1 MRRIAVV
8 LVSVLAVLGML
19 APPVLAQQP
28 AAAPPPPP
36 APKVTITGFV
46 DFVTSIYGNI
56 QDNIITNDDDDGWYS
71 RERGVFTLTGEI
83 GKSKAVWAV
92 ELDFTNGQGA
102 TSNGTSANFDLDTD
116 VAGFVETKWLYL
128 ETPITG
134 PGSLMPFIPVATIGR
149 FGAQPA
155 AGHAYKPGILW
166 SGDFPGM
173 NLVTTW
179 APNVRSTLT
188 WAQIGEALNE
198 RTAVSEDWAILASV
212 EWDIFKGLTV
222 KPTYAYASYD
232 GGNTGTANL
241 GTEQKGGFSTN
252 AAANA
257 PGLDTK
263 RHYIGGDLRWTTG
276 PFSLQPTFLY
286 SWGTQGVIPGGAA
299 VPAGAKREVDIN
311 TWIFDVIGGFR
322 TGPLNLEGRFAY
334 TPGNEASECVQQI
347 GVAGATCQGG
357 DDVKYFQ
364 AINPGFVYQAG
375 WAEIQASG
383 VDYNLVLQSGGPG
396 VAGGPGGNFR
406 LGQNPS
412 YDKYGRITVALAAD
426 YSLTPAL
433 TFHAVT
439 NIQWTAEKVDTNG
452 ALGAAGLTPA
462 SVGGAR
468 ASGDDSYLGTELDLG
483 FTYRFAPNVAFD
495 LIGAY
500 LWAGEARGL
509 SGLDPEDV
517 YKISAR
523 MRVSF

>member
-1 MRRIAVV
+1 
-8 LVSVLAVLGML
+8 VLAILGML

-92 ELDFTNGQGA
+92 ELDFTNGQGVP
-102 TSNGTSANFDLDTD
+102 SNGTSSNFDLDTD
-116 VAGFVETKWLYL
+116 VPGFTETKWLYL

-134 PGSLMPFIPVATIGR
+134 PGSLMPFIPVETIGR

-155 AGHAYKPGILW
+155 TGHAYKPGILW
-166 SGDFPGM
+166 SGDFPGV
-173 NLVTTW
+173 NLATTW
-179 APNVRSTLT
+179 APNMRSTLT
-188 WAQIGEALNE
+188 FGQIGEALNE
-198 RTAVSEDWAILASV
+198 RTAVSEDWTILASF
-212 EWDIFKGLTV
+212 EWDIFKGLTL
-222 KPTYAYASYD
+222 KPTYAYASFD

-241 GTEQKGGFSTN
+241 GTEPKGGFTVN

-286 SWGTQGVIPGGAA
+286 SWGTQGVVPSGAV

-334 TPGNEASECVQQI
+334 TPGNKANECPNQQVV
-347 GVAGATCQGG
+347 GGAVACTGG
-357 DDVKYFQ
+357 ED
-364 AINPGFVYQAG
+364 INYYQPINSGFVYQAG
-375 WAEIQASG
+375 WAELQASG
-383 VDYNLVLQSGGPG
+383 IDYNLVLQSGGPG
-396 VAGGPGGNFR
+396 VAGGPGGAFR

-412 YDKYGRITVALAAD
+412 YDKYGRITLAFAAD

-433 TFHAVT
+433 TFHFVG
-439 NIQWTAEKVDTNG
+439 NIQWTAEKVNTDA
-452 ALGAAGLTPA
+452 ALGAAGLAA
-462 SVGGAR
+462 SSAATQG
-468 ASGDDSYLGTELDLG
+468 GDDSFLGHEWDLG

-495 LIGAY
+495 LIGGY
-500 LWAGEARGL
+500 LFAGDARGL
-509 SGLDPEDV
+509 SGLDPENV
-517 YKISAR
+517 YKVAAR